1 MFGTQ
6 YMGFALLIAGQGL
19 TAAVPSVPAEDLGM
33 PARVTCH
40 VSTGTFIFT
49 VSEAREEYN
58 RVRGLYNP
66 GTQTYPTRSGYPH
79 EFSNFGGTIKFDDT
93 ACNSKKRPVKIY
105 EFPIYQRASEG
116 HEASHYDANKKKDE
130 QPGPGEC
137 RVVFTAENGHLC
149 GVMCHKSM
157 TPGGDQAFIK
167 CTA

>member
-1 MFGTQ
+1 M
-6 YMGFALLIAGQGL
+6 
-19 TAAVPSVPAEDLGM
+19 
-33 PARVTCH
+33 TCH

-58 RVRGLYNP
+58 RVKGLYNP

>member
-1 MFGTQ
+1 MFGIQ
-6 YMGFALLIAGQGL
+6 YLSFALLIAGQGL
-19 TAAVPSVPAEDLGM
+19 AAAVPSVPAEDLGM
-33 PARVTCH
+33 P
-40 VSTGTFIFT
+40 
-49 VSEAREEYN
+49 EAREEYN